1 MISSFIS
8 KNNFIKPLFIALV
21 SVFAFTATVPEI
33 KAEVIIE
40 QNGKLGTIKGIVRDN
55 SGNPISDAFVA
66 VFYVGTSKLL
76 KQVRSATDGSFLAK
90 VIPGTYTILA
100 VAQGFNP
107 QTLATVQVNPATE
120 LVYGFKLERAGSGN
134 TLPEKTVDRNSSKW
148 RIRSSQSRR
157 SIYQT
162 TDGETPVDENA
173 TAETTQ
179 DTDEVKETNRR
190 GETIVETYFASSE
203 NGNFAGFNFAT
214 VVPINEKSEV
224 VFAGQTGIGKNAPNR
239 FTANFKFNP
248 NERHEVHLNTAI
260 ANVGKVEIKDR
271 EESLG
276 QVSLQALDAWRVRE
290 GIVVV
295 YGIDYSRFIGA
306 GNDFSVSPRFGFQ
319 LDVDS
324 KTRIRSAFASQT
336 EEQNWQKV
344 IELED
349 TQVIFHD
356 TPAVQDFVVENNKPK
371 IRKSSRLEFGI
382 ERILSNKSNIEANV
396 FFDTV
401 TSRGVGLVNLP
412 FNTLSSNG
420 FDDLVANQQ
429 GRAQGLR
436 VVYNRRING
445 TFSTAA
451 GYAFGN
457 GQKLSEKAVTDPSE
471 IFENGMFQTVFGQV
485 SADFDTGTHIN
496 TIFRFSPEATVFAI
510 DPFQGRLAIY
520 DPSLSV
526 LITQSLPNLGLPI
539 RAEAIVDARN
549 LFDFQSGVNAEEGS
563 LKLTSGRRIL
573 RGGISV
579 RF

>member
-1 MISSFIS
+1 M
-8 KNNFIKPLFIALV
+8 FIALV
-21 SVFAFTATVPEI
+21 GVFALTATVTETR
-33 KAEVIIE
+33 AEVIIE
-40 QNGKLGTIKGIVRDN
+40 QNGKLGTIRGIVRDN

-90 VIPGTYTILA
+90 VVPGTYTILA

-162 TDGETPVDENA
+162 TDGESPVDENA
-173 TAETTQ
+173 TAETTPQ
-179 DTDEVKETNRR
+179 TDEDEATNRR
-190 GETIVETYFASSE
+190 GETIVETYFAGSE

-248 NERHEVHLNTAI
+248 NERHEIRLNTTI

-276 QVSLQALDAWRVRE
+276 QLSLQALDAWRVRE

-319 LDVDS
+319 FDLNS
-324 KTRIRSAFASQT
+324 KTRIRSAFTSQT
-336 EEQNWQKV
+336 EEQSWQKV

-349 TQVIFHD
+349 TQIIFHD
-356 TPAVQDFVVENNKPK
+356 TPAVQDFVVENDAPQM
-371 IRKSSRLEFGI
+371 RKSSRLEFGI
-382 ERILSNKSNIEANV
+382 ERVLSNKSNVEANV

-401 TSRGVGLVNLP
+401 SSRGVGLINLP
-412 FNTLSSNG
+412 FDTLSSNG

-429 GRAQGLR
+429 GRAQGVR

-457 GQKLSEKAVTDPSE
+457 GQKLSENAVTDPSE
-471 IFENGMFQTVFGQV
+471 VFENGLFQTVFGQV

-563 LKLTSGRRIL
+563 LKITSGRRIL

>member
-21 SVFAFTATVPEI
+21 SVFALTATVPEI

-40 QNGKLGTIKGIVRDN
+40 QNGNLGTIKGIVRDN

-66 VFYVGTSKLL
+66 VFYVGTSRLL

-107 QTLATVQVNPATE
+107 QTLATVQVSPATE

-179 DTDEVKETNRR
+179 DTDEDEATNRR
-190 GETIVETYFASSE
+190 GETIVETYFAGSE

-248 NERHEVHLNTAI
+248 NERHEIRLNTAI
-260 ANVGKVEIKDR
+260 ANVGKVEIKDS

-319 LDVDS
+319 LDLDS
-324 KTRIRSAFASQT
+324 KTRIRSAFTSQT

-344 IELED
+344 IEFED

-371 IRKSSRLEFGI
+371 MRKSSRLEFGI
-382 ERILSNKSNIEANV
+382 ERVLSNKSNIEANV

-401 TSRGVGLVNLP
+401 TFTRC
-412 FNTLSSNG
+412 
-420 FDDLVANQQ
+420 
-429 GRAQGLR
+429 R
-436 VVYNRRING
+436 
-445 TFSTAA
+445 
-451 GYAFGN
+451 
-457 GQKLSEKAVTDPSE
+457 
-471 IFENGMFQTVFGQV
+471 FGQ
-485 SADFDTGTHIN
+485 S
-496 TIFRFSPEATVFAI
+496 S
-510 DPFQGRLAIY
+510 FQ
-520 DPSLSV
+520 
-526 LITQSLPNLGLPI
+526 
-539 RAEAIVDARN
+539 
-549 LFDFQSGVNAEEGS
+549 
-563 LKLTSGRRIL
+563 
-573 RGGISV
+573 
-579 RF
+579 